1 MTVDSRS
8 GESPPLYQ
16 ETQHFRQ
23 VWLWALVLFISLLSL
38 YGAFQQLILGEPFG
52 NNPAPDG
59 IMIVLAIL
67 FGIGL
72 PLFMCTMNLTTEIRS
87 DGLYF
92 RFFPFH
98 LSFRRIAVEEI
109 KDLKA
114 CTYSPIKD
122 YGGWGIRYGR
132 KGKAYN
138 VSGNRGVQFEL
149 SSGKRL
155 LIGSRRPEELAE
167 ALASILGKR

>member
-1 MTVDSRS
+1 VDSRS
-8 GESPPLYQ
+8 GGSPPLYQ

-52 NNPAPDG
+52 NNPAPDS

-72 PLFMCTMNLTTEIRS
+72 PLFMYTTNLTTEIRS

-98 LSFRRIAVEEI
+98 LSFRRIGAQEI
-109 KDLKA
+109 KKFEA

-138 VSGNRGVQFEL
+138 ISGNRGVQFKL
-149 SSGKRL
+149 SSGKHL

-167 ALASILGKR
+167 ILASILGKR